1 MEIFQSFVI
10 GIVQGL
16 TEFLPISST
25 AHVRIIP
32 ALLGWNDPGAAVTAV
47 TQLGTLVA
55 VLIYFRRDIWNLTV
69 AGISS
74 VIQFNQRKQWN
85 AEQSHQIKLFWFIG
99 LGTLPVG
106 IFGIL
111 FKDAI
116 ENDFRSLIIIG
127 WSLII
132 LAVFLTLAEWLAQ
145 HRRKLE
151 EISFTDTQI
160 IGLAQAVALI
170 PGSSRSGV
178 TITAGLFLGLTR
190 ESAARFSFLLSIPAV
205 LASGLF
211 ELRDLMKYGFEGA
224 GLANLAIATI
234 VAAVVGYASI
244 AFLIKWLQT
253 RSTMIFIIYRILLG
267 VIILC
272 LTYNGIIQ

>member
-1 MEIFQSFVI
+1 MEFFQSIII

-47 TQLGTLVA
+47 TQLGTMVA
-55 VLIYFRRDIWNLTV
+55 VLIYFRQDIWTLTL
-69 AGISS
+69 AGITS
-74 VIQFNQRKQWN
+74 VFQFNQRKQWN
-85 AEQSHQIKLFWFIG
+85 AERMHQIKLFWFIG

-106 IFGIL
+106 VFGIF
-111 FKDAI
+111 FKHTI

-132 LAVFLTLAEWLAQ
+132 LALLLTLAEWLAQ

-151 EISFTDTQI
+151 EMTFTDTQI

-211 ELRDLMKYGFEGA
+211 ELRDLIHHGLGGA
-224 GLANLAIATI
+224 SLANLTIATI
-234 VAAVVGYASI
+234 VAAVIGYASI

-253 RSTMIFIIYRILLG
+253 RSTMIFIVYRIVLG
-267 VIILC
+267 TIILY
-272 LTYNGIIQ
+272 LAYNGFIQ